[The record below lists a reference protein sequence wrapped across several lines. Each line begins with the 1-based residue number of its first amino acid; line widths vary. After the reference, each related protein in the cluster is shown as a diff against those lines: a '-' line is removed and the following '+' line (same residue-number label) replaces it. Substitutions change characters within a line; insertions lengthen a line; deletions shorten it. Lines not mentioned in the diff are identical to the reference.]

1 MKQLQVIMNKIDG
14 FMPGRIA
21 QFITNCC
28 HCHWSLEKRLFLSR
42 HGQSE
47 YNQLGRIGGD
57 SGLTEMGE
65 R

>member
-1 MKQLQVIMNKIDG
+1 MNKIDG

-47 YNQLGRIGGD
+47 YNKLGRIGGD
-57 SGLTEMGE
+57 SGLTDMGE